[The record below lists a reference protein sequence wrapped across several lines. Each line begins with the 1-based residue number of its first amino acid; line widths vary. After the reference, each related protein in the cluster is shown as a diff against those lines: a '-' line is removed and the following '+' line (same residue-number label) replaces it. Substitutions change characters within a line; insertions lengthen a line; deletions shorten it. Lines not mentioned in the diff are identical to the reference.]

1 MEHILASIV
10 SALGGNSIFILV
22 LICIMF
28 DTFLGALR
36 ALKDHVFNS
45 SFGIDGGIRKVCMIG
60 CIMFLALTDMVVHIN
75 LLAFIP
81 TDYLQVFGIDKVGI
95 MEFFGIL
102 FVLYEAIS
110 VLKNMYLIGVPMPVW
125 IKTKL
130 ENLLTNLT
138 SEINEISDT
147 RNQ

>member
-1 MEHILASIV
+1 MEFLITIYNNLQN
-10 SALGGNSIFILV
+10 NSVFWLI

-60 CIMFLALTDMVVHIN
+60 AIMFLALTDMVVHIN
-75 LLAFIP
+75 LLAFVPNDVI
-81 TDYLQVFGIDKVGI
+81 QIFGITKLGI

-102 FVLYEAIS
+102 FVLYETIS
-110 VLKNMYLIGVPMPVW
+110 ILKNMYLIGVPMPVW

-130 ENLLTNLT
+130 ENLLKNLT
-138 SEINEISDT
+138 SEIKIEE
-147 RNQ
+147 